1 MTMDPYPTTT
11 NPMTIDPTTT
21 DPMTMDPMNA
31 KKWVTAANGVPTND
45 PSCGNTGNF
54 ETESKMP

>member
-1 MTMDPYPTTT
+1 MDPYLTTT

-45 PSCGNTGNF
+45 PSGGNTEKF
-54 ETESKMP
+54 ETE